1 MSKKVSE
8 GRRNFLK
15 ASAVGAAGFAILGP
29 GVKKAKAAP
38 ITTNL
43 VNLSTTQINQNI
55 DNLRVAYITDT
66 AMLRS
71 TTYPGWDSFN
81 NPTNTTTGVVYSV
94 VKDNMDKLACALANK
109 TNPTDAW
116 ATIFKIPASKTWAT
130 AKAAI
135 KVNAF
140 ASAHP
145 SVPIVAKI
153 CEVLIGKGMPA
164 ASITIFDMGGN
175 CGIYSGT
182 GKCPTGV
189 LTSSAGGNTVNFPA
203 STGSYAFDAST
214 CLDNI
219 DIFIN
224 IAVNKGHDRIHSFSG
239 VTMCLKNMRGAVNF
253 GHAGEEPNGDP
264 VQGVARLVAVNS
276 CDYVV
281 GKIPSTY
288 PSKLQLCIVDS
299 LWGANAA
306 DWTGTIVSNNDIRSI
321 SMGTF
326 PGAVDYATTM
336 KIRTKK
342 FNAST
347 WNQPI
352 VDKFMT
358 GFGYSA
364 GDITTLMTETTGS
377 GKGLVDASKVSVE
390 TLPQENANLSRHG
403 YVHVSVSGS
412 GVKTFNS
419 NFYFAKGETVQSAG
433 IFNVQGRMV
442 RSLKVHPGSMQVL
455 WDGRSD
461 NGRIVP
467 AGNYILKVQSGHT
480 TASTEILV
488 SK

>member
-29 GVKKAKAAP
+29 GVKKAKAATV
-38 ITTNL
+38 TTSL
-43 VNLSTTQINQNI
+43 INLSTTQINQNI

-81 NPTNTTTGVVYSV
+81 NPTNATTGVVYPV

-109 TNPTDAW
+109 SNPTDAW
-116 ATIFKIPASKTWAT
+116 STIFKIPSTKTWAT

-140 ASAHP
+140 ANAHP

-164 ASITIFDMGGN
+164 ASITLFDMGGN

-182 GKCPTGV
+182 GKCPAGV
-189 LTSSAGGNTVNFPA
+189 LTSSAGGNTVNF
-203 STGSYAFDAST
+203 STGGFSFPGST

-224 IAVNKGHDRIHSFSG
+224 IAVNKGHDRLNSYSG
-239 VTMCLKNMRGAVNF
+239 VTMCLKNMRGAINF
-253 GHAGEEPNGDP
+253 GHAGDNDATTG
-264 VQGVARLVAVNS
+264 AAHLVAVNS
-276 CDYVV
+276 CDYIV
-281 GKIPSTY
+281 GKIPATY
-288 PSKLQLCIVDS
+288 PSKMQLCIVDS
-299 LWGANAA
+299 LWAGNAG
-306 DWTGTIVSNNDIRSI
+306 DWSGGISNGNDIRSI
-321 SMGTF
+321 AMGTF
-326 PGAVDYATTM
+326 PGAVDYVSTM

-342 FNAST
+342 IAAST
-347 WNQPI
+347 WNQAI

-364 GDITTLMTETTGS
+364 GDITAVSTETTGP
-377 GKGLVDASKVSVE
+377 GKGMVNALNWQTSVTPQESRYLSREGIVQISVTGEGLKNLNTTLYLSRGETLESVE
-390 TLPQENANLSRHG
+390 IFSLLGKNIRRLAVNT
-403 YVHVSVSGS
+403 GS
-412 GVKTFNS
+412 NHIV
-419 NFYFAKGETVQSAG
+419 
-433 IFNVQGRMV
+433 
-442 RSLKVHPGSMQVL
+442 
-455 WDGRSD
+455 WDGRND
-461 NGRIVP
+461 AGRLIP
-467 AGNYILKVQSGHT
+467 SGNYIIRLKGQRTMTSG
-480 TASTEILV
+480 EIV
-488 SK
+488 VRR